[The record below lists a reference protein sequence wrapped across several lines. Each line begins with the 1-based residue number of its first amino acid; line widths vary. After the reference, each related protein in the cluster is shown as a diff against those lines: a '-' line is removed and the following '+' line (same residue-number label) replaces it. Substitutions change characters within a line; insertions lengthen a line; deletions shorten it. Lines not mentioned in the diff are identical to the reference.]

1 MAVALPFIGA
11 AVGWGIGGTFL
22 GVSAVS
28 WGWFAGS
35 LLASAVGGQHH
46 RGPRLND
53 LNVVGTD
60 YGGCIPWAA
69 GSPRLAPQYA
79 WASPMREIENTQKVG
94 KGGGNK
100 QTTYTYECDVGVVLT
115 ENVTEG
121 VARDWVNSEL
131 IRNGLTTKD
140 GVWEA
145 VTVYTGEADQ
155 LPDPTY
161 EAIYG
166 AGNVS
171 AFRGCTT
178 IVIRGLQLGQGK
190 QLPNLEHQVGTALGE
205 TVLAPMEAGPTTSM
219 DNNSLSPLSHFED
232 SKFRFAKAEWTSSY
246 ATTLV
251 TSYLVDFANSTI
263 TEETGFNITG
273 PSDNGRNPS
282 IGMSDT
288 PLWVNINPFT
298 QQGRVYA
305 IPSGSASMFTVGES
319 GAANPQQIR
328 YAVVEGTIV
337 YGSIDST
344 FASGRLYKN
353 AISGGAPS
361 ATSPVVGA
369 ISGLCIKGDRVY
381 CVGGGNPI
389 NELDLEDLTLVQTIN
404 RPSNGNVNVYSV
416 CRVVPIDNELCCFDY
431 GPSGSA
437 VSLWVYRDNA
447 WEVLLASS
455 DIPSTA
461 LPTDGVSQSF
471 AYWDEAGFISA
482 RRLGTA
488 TTTYVTYV
496 AEALSTSDNITDP
509 IPLNEVLEALL
520 SRASYASSQISVAS
534 ELGGTLVHGYATS
547 SVTSTRA
554 HLETLR
560 PFGLYEANCSD
571 KLYIRPRASTP
582 VWTVEWSDLGA
593 VEGAGDASDPFPLR
607 LGNETEMPAQ
617 IAVRYRN
624 VTADWNVGTEFSD
637 RLNSSQTSTQVVEMA
652 FGMTPAQAKALADT
666 MLKDVM
672 AGLGRATLRVGG
684 RKYAKYEPGDVLE
697 TTSPQGRTY
706 RFRILVKKDTIVMQ
720 EWDVVLDDASVLDTP
735 GITYEGY
742 VSTENPVRVAP
753 TDWEVMAIRPLRDA
767 DASEPGPYV
776 AVMPART
783 SDGDEWPGAVFVR
796 ARLPEAF
803 EQVFVSGD
811 VCTMGTCLTTL
822 GDYSGGSGVVQR
834 GNKLRVRVNRELS
847 SAAYYDFFT
856 VRTTNAAVIG
866 NEPVRFIRA
875 DFVGMDGLFYIYD
888 LSGFLR
894 GQLGME
900 SEIPLHVSGER
911 FVLLDNSLRRMVNE
925 TTDIDQAQQVKAVT
939 LNLLLD
945 SVTDE
950 EFTDDG
956 IALRPLSP
964 VHLRASHDSG
974 DIDLQWIRR
983 SRLVSRWTDAG
994 VIAPLGELAESYRV
1008 KVFDDPGADPVRTVV
1023 VTSTE
1028 WTYSAA
1034 DIASDGFTT
1043 GDPITFAVHQLS
1055 DMVGEGDAA
1064 TLEAEAP

>member
-1 MAVALPFIGA
+1 MAQALPFIGY
-11 AVGWGIGGTFL
+11 AVGSFFTGGFL
-22 GVSAVS
+22 GVSFAA
-28 WGWFAGS
+28 WGWIGGS
-35 LLASAVGGQHH
+35 LLASAMGGQHH
-46 RGPRLND
+46 RGPRLSD

-79 WASPMREIENTQKVG
+79 WASPMREIANTQKVG

-171 AFRGCTT
+171 AFRGGTT
-178 IVIRGLQLGQGK
+178 IVIRGLQLGQSK
-190 QLPNLEHQVGTALGE
+190 QLPNLEHQVVKVGE
-205 TVLAPMEAGPTTSM
+205 PIDEDDFSDYSGNDVPISNPTPTNFVGCTPEEAV
-219 DNNSLSPLSHFED
+219 F
-232 SKFRFAKAEWTSSY
+232 
-246 ATTLV
+246 
-251 TSYLVDFANSTI
+251 
-263 TEETGFNITG
+263 
-273 PSDNGRNPS
+273 
-282 IGMSDT
+282 
-288 PLWVNINPFT
+288 
-298 QQGRVYA
+298 
-305 IPSGSASMFTVGES
+305 GES
-319 GAANPQQIR
+319 GEFTGEFGNGLLLGTTSSEASFSAANFTIAMWLYYGLDNYQERNLFVNGDVTGVNPRQLILVQPFTGILRIASRGVNSESVSINNWVGASAGEPGCSTNPIPMQEWFHLAIVKQGDAWTMYINGEAENAWTSTGQILNAEVGVLGQAFTGSGGWPGYIDDFIMSDRALYTAPFTPPASPQ
-328 YAVVEGTIV
+328 VVD
-337 YGSIDST
+337 DST
-344 FASGRLYKN
+344 RIYIPF
-353 AISGGAPS
+353 
-361 ATSPVVGA
+361 
-369 ISGLCIKGDRVY
+369 
-381 CVGGGNPI
+381 
-389 NELDLEDLTLVQTIN
+389 N
-404 RPSNGNVNVYSV
+404 RPSSLIPGSEPLDSV
-416 CRVVPIDNELCCFDY
+416 LEQLLQRCGMVPSQFD
-431 GPSGSA
+431 
-437 VSLWVYRDNA
+437 V
-447 WEVLLASS
+447 
-455 DIPSTA
+455 STA
-461 LPTDGVSQSF
+461 L
-471 AYWDEAGFISA
+471 
-482 RRLGTA
+482 A
-488 TTTYVTYV
+488 TV
-496 AEALSTSDNITDP
+496 
-509 IPLNEVLEALL
+509 
-520 SRASYASSQISVAS
+520 
-534 ELGGTLVHGYATS
+534 LVHGYAS
-547 SVTSTRA
+547 SQVTSTRA
-554 HLETLR
+554 HCEMLR
-560 PFGLYEANCSD
+560 PFGLYEASCSD

-582 VWTVEWSDLGA
+582 VGTIAWSDLGA
-593 VEGAGDASDPFPLR
+593 VEGAGEASDPFPLR

-624 VTADWNVGTEFSD
+624 VAADWNVGTEFSD

-753 TDWEVMAIRPLRDA
+753 TSWEVMAIRPLRDA

-776 AVMPART
+776 AVTPAKT
-783 SDGDEWPGAVFVR
+783 SESDEWPGTVFVR

-822 GDYSGGSGVVQR
+822 GAYSGGSGVVQR
-834 GNKLRVRVNRELS
+834 GNKLRVRVNREIS

-856 VRTTNAAVIG
+856 VRTTNAAIVG

-900 SEIPLHVSGER
+900 SEIPLHGSGER

-964 VHLRASHDSG
+964 VYLRATPESG
-974 DIDLQWIRR
+974 DIGLQWIRR

-994 VIAPLGELAESYRV
+994 VIAPLGELVESYRV
-1008 KVFDDPGADPVRTVV
+1008 KVFDDPDADPVRTVV

-1043 GDPITFAVHQLS
+1043 GDPITFTVHQLS

-1064 TLEAEAP
+1064 TLETEAP

>member
-1 MAVALPFIGA
+1 MAQALPFIGY
-11 AVGWGIGGTFL
+11 AVGSFFTGGFL
-22 GVSAVS
+22 GVSFAA
-28 WGWFAGS
+28 WGWIGGS
-35 LLASAVGGQHH
+35 LLASAMGGQHH
-46 RGPRLND
+46 RGPRLDD
-53 LNVVGTD
+53 LNIVGTD

-79 WASPMREIENTQKVG
+79 WASPMREIANTEKVG
-94 KGGGNK
+94 KGPSNK

-145 VTVYTGEADQ
+145 VTVYTGAADQ

-166 AGNVS
+166 PGNVS

-178 IVIRGLQLGQGK
+178 IVIRGLQLGYGK
-190 QLPNLEHQVGTALGE
+190 QLPNLEHQVVKVGEPIDDDDYLDYSGKNVPVSIDGEAAGWGGTTTDEAVFGAAGVFLGGTNVVPGSALVFYEDTGLTRDMPE
-205 TVLAPMEAGPTTSM
+205 EWSIRCWLYDEGDGTFGNYVLAFGN
-219 DNNSLSPLSHFED
+219 DD
-232 SKFRFAKAEWTSSY
+232 
-246 ATTLV
+246 
-251 TSYLVDFANSTI
+251 
-263 TEETGFNITG
+263 
-273 PSDNGRNPS
+273 
-282 IGMSDT
+282 
-288 PLWVNINPFT
+288 
-298 QQGRVYA
+298 
-305 IPSGSASMFTVGES
+305 
-319 GAANPQQIR
+319 
-328 YAVVEGTIV
+328 
-337 YGSIDST
+337 
-344 FASGRLYKN
+344 
-353 AISGGAPS
+353 
-361 ATSPVVGA
+361 
-369 ISGLCIKGDRVY
+369 
-381 CVGGGNPI
+381 GNPA
-389 NELDLEDLTLVQTIN
+389 
-404 RPSNGNVNVYSV
+404 G
-416 CRVVPIDNELCCFDY
+416 
-431 GPSGSA
+431 
-437 VSLWVYRDNA
+437 LWVYRTASDA
-447 WEVLLASS
+447 GEVL
-455 DIPSTA
+455 
-461 LPTDGVSQSF
+461 
-471 AYWDEAGFISA
+471 
-482 RRLGTA
+482 
-488 TTTYVTYV
+488 
-496 AEALSTSDNITDP
+496 
-509 IPLNEVLEALL
+509 
-520 SRASYASSQISVAS
+520 RASYRGNPFTIDSPSSPPKNDWYYFELTKLAGTVYMFIDGVLVGTASHEFDMPCFPSYWCIGSRYGFSPCWDGYIDDFVYTDGAGGHTTNYTPPTSPHEPNDSTLLYIPFNRPGGLIPGSEPLDSVLEQLLQRCGMVSSQFDVAS
-534 ELGGTLVHGYATS
+534 ALGTVLVHGYAS
-547 SVTSTRA
+547 SQVTSTRA
-554 HLETLR
+554 HCEMLR

-582 VWTVEWSDLGA
+582 VGTVEWSDLGA

-624 VTADWNVGTEFSD
+624 VAADWNVGTEFSD

-652 FGMTPAQAKALADT
+652 FGMTPTQAKALADT

-684 RKYAKYEPGDVLE
+684 RKYAKFEPGDVLE
-697 TTSPQGRTY
+697 TKSPQGRTY

-753 TDWEVMAIRPLRDA
+753 TEWEAMAIRPLRDA

-776 AVMPART
+776 AVTPAKT
-783 SDGDEWPGAVFVR
+783 AESDEWPGAVFVR

-803 EQVFVSGD
+803 EQVFTSGD

-856 VRTTNAAVIG
+856 VRTTNAAVVG

-875 DFVGMDGLFYIYD
+875 DFIGMDGLFYIYD

-900 SEIPLHVSGER
+900 SEIPLHGSGER

-925 TTDIDQAQQVKAVT
+925 TADIDQAQQVKAVT

-964 VHLRASHDSG
+964 VYLRASPDSG

-1008 KVFDDPGADPVRTVV
+1008 KVFDDPDADPVRTVF
-1023 VTSTE
+1023 VTSPE

-1043 GDPITFAVHQLS
+1043 GDPITFTVHQLS

>member
-79 WASPMREIENTQKVG
+79 WASPMREIANTQKVG

-100 QTTYTYECDVGVVLT
+100 QTTYTYECDVGVILT

-190 QLPNLEHQVGTALGE
+190 QLPNLEHQPSQPRFGRGDLLFYAPFDDDFNDHSSNELAADVQNSVSPAFTYTLGTGVFNSGLGYE
-205 TVLAPMEAGPTTSM
+205 GNPADSIATYVSYTASTFAIGTS
-219 DNNSLSPLSHFED
+219 
-232 SKFRFAKAEWTSSY
+232 K
-246 ATTLV
+246 
-251 TSYLVDFANSTI
+251 
-263 TEETGFNITG
+263 
-273 PSDNGRNPS
+273 
-282 IGMSDT
+282 
-288 PLWVNINPFT
+288 
-298 QQGRVYA
+298 
-305 IPSGSASMFTVGES
+305 FTVGFWVRINGNPTGNFIFWS
-319 GAANPQQIR
+319 RRTDGDLTQALSVQAQAGGILRMQYSNAGA
-328 YAVVEGTIV
+328 VDGSFTIGV
-337 YGSIDST
+337 WHYVAMS
-344 FASGRLYKN
+344 R
-353 AISGGAPS
+353 GADGFVKFYVDGAFVGQLNTPS
-361 ATSPVVGA
+361 AMGNSNTLILLGNTTA
-369 ISGLCIKGDRVY
+369 DRHADANIDDVFILQ
-381 CVGGGNPI
+381 G
-389 NELDLEDLTLVQTIN
+389 EDLYPAAFDPPPAPAGQIQRDPYLYEV
-404 RPSNGNVNVYSV
+404 
-416 CRVVPIDNELCCFDY
+416 IDGLME
-431 GPSGSA
+431 
-437 VSLWVYRDNA
+437 R
-447 WEVLLASS
+447 
-455 DIPSTA
+455 
-461 LPTDGVSQSF
+461 
-471 AYWDEAGFISA
+471 AG
-482 RRLGTA
+482 
-488 TTTYVTYV
+488 
-496 AEALSTSDNITDP
+496 
-509 IPLNEVLEALL
+509 
-520 SRASYASSQISVAS
+520 YASTQYEVSTDLDQTVF
-534 ELGGTLVHGYATS
+534 GYATS

-571 KLYIRPRASTP
+571 KLYIRPRAATP
-582 VWTVEWSDLGA
+582 VGTVEWSDLGA

-624 VTADWNVGTEFSD
+624 VAADWNVGTEFSD

-684 RKYAKYEPGDVLE
+684 RKYARYEPGDVLE

-742 VSTENPVRVAP
+742 ISTENPVRVAP

-767 DASEPGPYV
+767 DASDPGPYV
-776 AVMPART
+776 AVAPSKT
-783 SDGDEWPGAVFVR
+783 SESDEWPGSVFVR

-847 SAAYYDFFT
+847 SASYYDFFT
-856 VRTTNAAVIG
+856 VRTINAAVVG

-900 SEIPLHVSGER
+900 SEIPLHGSGER
-911 FVLLDNSLRRMVNE
+911 FVLLDSPLRRMVNE
-925 TTDIDQAQQVKAVT
+925 TADIDQAQQVKGVT

-964 VHLRASHDSG
+964 VYLREEYDGG
-974 DIDLQWIRR
+974 DISLSWIRR
-983 SRLVSRWTDAG
+983 SRLVSRWTDSG
-994 VIAPLGELAESYRV
+994 VISPLGELVESYRV
-1008 KVFDDPGADPVRTVV
+1008 KVFDDPDAAPVRTVV
-1023 VTSTE
+1023 VTSPE
-1028 WTYSAA
+1028 WTYGAA
-1034 DIASDGFTT
+1034 DIASDGFAT
-1043 GDPITFAVHQLS
+1043 GDPITFTVHQLS

-1064 TLEAEAP
+1064 ILETEAP

>member
-79 WASPMREIENTQKVG
+79 WASPMREIANTQKVG

-145 VTVYTGEADQ
+145 VTVYTGAEDQ

-166 AGNVS
+166 TGNVS

-178 IVIRGLQLGQGK
+178 IVIRGLQLGYGK
-190 QLPNLEHQVGTALGE
+190 QLPNLEHQVIKSSEVIDDRIVLLTNFEDGSSEDRSTYAIGPGTQNGG
-205 TVLAPMEAGPTTSM
+205 TVSEGQFEVDLNNG
-219 DNNSLSPLSHFED
+219 NNSIAWVNSALAVAPGTPFTLEYIFHYP
-232 SKFRFAKAEWTSSY
+232 SS
-246 ATTLV
+246 
-251 TSYLVDFANSTI
+251 
-263 TEETGFNITG
+263 
-273 PSDNGRNPS
+273 NPS
-282 IGMSDT
+282 IVSAVQLAAFDLGYSDSQYIHRLSGIAPPPVPVSSWFQEAPGISN
-288 PLWVNINPFT
+288 PLDYDTAQNAETDLDVH
-298 QQGRVYA
+298 V
-305 IPSGSASMFTVGES
+305 
-319 GAANPQQIR
+319 
-328 YAVVEGTIV
+328 AVVFHGDGKASIFYDGARVVNRVNVTNYGTV
-337 YGSIDST
+337 VGPGSIEI
-344 FASGRLYKN
+344 G
-353 AISGGAPS
+353 
-361 ATSPVVGA
+361 
-369 ISGLCIKGDRVY
+369 
-381 CVGGGNPI
+381 
-389 NELDLEDLTLVQTIN
+389 
-404 RPSNGNVNVYSV
+404 
-416 CRVVPIDNELCCFDY
+416 
-431 GPSGSA
+431 
-437 VSLWVYRDNA
+437 
-447 WEVLLASS
+447 
-455 DIPSTA
+455 STA
-461 LPTDGVSQSF
+461 LTVNKVYQIKGIRASKANVYDAASFEAPTTLTGDLTNSSSAVTQGAVPM
-471 AYWDEAGFISA
+471 DELIAG
-482 RRLGTA
+482 
-488 TTTYVTYV
+488 
-496 AEALSTSDNITDP
+496 
-509 IPLNEVLEALL
+509 LL
-520 SRASYASSQISVAS
+520 SRAGYLADQYDVDS
-534 ELGGTLVHGYATS
+534 ELAAVECHGYATS

-582 VWTVEWSDLGA
+582 VGTVEWSDLGA

-617 IAVRYRN
+617 VAVRYRN
-624 VTADWNVGTEFSD
+624 VAADWNVGTEFSD

-652 FGMTPAQAKALADT
+652 FGMTPPQAKALADT

-742 VSTENPVRVAP
+742 VSAENPVRVAP
-753 TDWEVMAIRPLRDA
+753 TEWEVMAIRPLRDA

-776 AVMPART
+776 AVAPSKT
-783 SDGDEWPGAVFVR
+783 SESDEWPGSVFVR
-796 ARLPEAF
+796 SRLPEAF

-888 LSGFLR
+888 ISGFLR

-900 SEIPLHVSGER
+900 SEIPLHGSGER

-964 VHLRASHDSG
+964 VYLREEYDGG
-974 DIDLQWIRR
+974 DISLSWIRR
-983 SRLVSRWTDAG
+983 SRLVSRWTDSG
-994 VIAPLGELAESYRV
+994 VIAPIGELVESYRV
-1008 KVFDDPGADPVRTVV
+1008 KVFDDPEAAPVRTVI
-1023 VTSTE
+1023 VTSPE

-1043 GDPITFAVHQLS
+1043 GAPITFNVHQLS

-1064 TLEAEAP
+1064 TLETLAP

>member
-60 YGGCIPWAA
+60 YGGCIPWAK

-79 WASPMREIENTQKVG
+79 WASPMREIANTQKVG

-115 ENVTEG
+115 ENVTED

-131 IRNGLTTKD
+131 IRNGLILKE
-140 GVWEA
+140 GVYEG

-190 QLPNLEHQVGTALGE
+190 QLPNLEHQV
-205 TVLAPMEAGPTTSM
+205 
-219 DNNSLSPLSHFED
+219 
-232 SKFRFAKAEWTSSY
+232 
-246 ATTLV
+246 
-251 TSYLVDFANSTI
+251 
-263 TEETGFNITG
+263 
-273 PSDNGRNPS
+273 
-282 IGMSDT
+282 
-288 PLWVNINPFT
+288 
-298 QQGRVYA
+298 
-305 IPSGSASMFTVGES
+305 SA
-319 GAANPQQIR
+319 
-328 YAVVEGTIV
+328 GTIV
-337 YGSIDST
+337 YADTPFQVPLAVDLEDVKPVPVPASQISPDGISYVFGDETLTISRLNQGESGGVQWTAPSLGSKIDNTTYPGQKLT
-344 FASGRLYKN
+344 FAIDIHAMHVVGSGTNSVSSLRFRIRSLTTNNEFYYLWTVTSGAPSLLTYTYGQTIGTPASPTGHVGTFKIELDQVDN
-353 AISGGAPS
+353 NINFYFNNELLRTEGGAP
-361 ATSPVVGA
+361 AN
-369 ISGLCIKGDRVY
+369 IDRVNFDF
-381 CVGGGNPI
+381 VGSGTGAFI
-389 NELDLEDLTLVQTIN
+389 DSVTV
-404 RPSNGNVNVYSV
+404 SNV
-416 CRVVPIDNELCCFDY
+416 RM
-431 GPSGSA
+431 
-437 VSLWVYRDNA
+437 W
-447 WEVLLASS
+447 
-455 DIPSTA
+455 
-461 LPTDGVSQSF
+461 
-471 AYWDEAGFISA
+471 
-482 RRLGTA
+482 
-488 TTTYVTYV
+488 
-496 AEALSTSDNITDP
+496 
-509 IPLNEVLEALL
+509 
-520 SRASYASSQISVAS
+520 
-534 ELGGTLVHGYATS
+534 LGGYNEEAIVNTSEVPMNLLIEGLLDRAGYNANQYIVDDGLQGVEVSGYATS

-560 PFGLYEANCSD
+560 PFGLYEASCSD
-571 KLYIRPRASTP
+571 KLYIRPRASAP
-582 VWTVEWSDLGA
+582 AGTVDWKDLGA
-593 VEGAGDASDPFPLR
+593 VESAGDAADPFPLR
-607 LGNETEMPAQ
+607 FGSETEIPAQ

-624 VTADWNVGTEFSD
+624 VSANWNVGTEFSD
-637 RLNSSQTSTQVVEMA
+637 RLNSSQVSTQVVEMA
-652 FGMTPAQAKALADT
+652 FGMTPSQAKSLADK

-753 TDWEVMAIRPLRDA
+753 TEWEVMALRPLRDA

-776 AVMPART
+776 AVTPAKT
-783 SDGDEWPGAVFVR
+783 SGSDEWPGAVFVR

-822 GDYSGGSGVVQR
+822 GEYSGGSGVVQR
-834 GNKLRVRVNRELS
+834 GNKIRVRVRGELS
-847 SAAYYDFFT
+847 SADYYDFFT
-856 VRTTNAAVIG
+856 VRTINAAVVG
-866 NEPVRFIRA
+866 NEPIRFLRA
-875 DFVGMDGLFYIYD
+875 EFVETDGTFNYYD

-900 SEIPLHVSGER
+900 DEIPLHVPGER
-911 FVLLDNSLRRMVNE
+911 FVLLDNSIRRMVNE
-925 TTDIDQAQQVKAVT
+925 TTDIEQAQQVKAVT

-964 VHLRASHDSG
+964 VYLRASQDSV
-974 DIDLQWIRR
+974 DINLHWIRR
-983 SRLVSRWTDAG
+983 SRLVSRWTDSG
-994 VIAPLGELAESYRV
+994 VIAPLGELVESYRV
-1008 KVFDDPGADPVRTVV
+1008 KVFDDPDAAPVRTVV
-1023 VTSTE
+1023 VTSPE
-1028 WTYSAA
+1028 WTYSAVN
-1034 DIASDGFTT
+1034 IASDGFTT
-1043 GDPITFAVHQLS
+1043 GDPITFTVHQLS

-1064 TLEAEAP
+1064 TMETEAP